1 RLGSPLHYA
10 SAHNQPEAAIL
21 LASAGADLEARCR
34 CRCGPA
40 ADTPLAV
47 ACSRGHCRVA
57 EVLLAFGAARASA
70 DVDWPSASGRV
81 DGRHGCGA
89 AAGAADCAAR
99 LPLPGTAGLAL
110 AGVAGCCLACAQLLS
125 GLCSAA
131 VWPVLSLC
139 LACTQLLSA
148 VLSCCLAC
156 AQLLSGLYSAA
167 VWPSKSKSGQ
177 SHRGG
182 QTAADSTMSPLWLPS
197 VTLESECP
205 GIAALLSRPAVR
217 PEDIDRLQWEAE
229 TLLANV
235 NKRSFLLAAE
245 ISGTPLPGGLIT
257 RSNKNQNGCRE
268 RPWSI
273 PGKPLALTI
282 SLKRR
287 REDSTSADGAAAAAD
302 ASASPLSA
310 DEVLAPP
317 AKRAAAAAA
326 VAAFPGNN
334 KPLRPGGVYQQRKNK
349 AAAVAAAAASAP
361 AGASANSDSAAE
373 SATPQQQADAPP
385 GLYEVPNKFWALME
399 PYCAEITEDN
409 LHSLELLIRSAD
421 SGAGA
426 DAGGLGPLAQQLVAA
441 LVANDDEDSGVCKSE
456 TLTDTDDPGLM
467 QQTAQLAALPTKQLA
482 KLLGV
487 SNSCKL
493 ERRLRKQL
501 ERHGV
506 SPGRL
511 AAAGAASGAAS
522 AGGAGAESD
531 SEGAV
536 AAAAAAEAA
545 AAAAAAAAQLTSS
558 SSASADPDDEV
569 ATALRGRQRELRR
582 LCDFNRATLR
592 RLYAAAKLDTQRQAI
607 RRRLAVADADVVE
620 AHARLQAYRQKRRQP
635 LKKDR
640 DAAWKALRERAK
652 IVRELE
658 AFETRHKALL

>member
-1 RLGSPLHYA
+1 
-10 SAHNQPEAAIL
+10 Q
-21 LASAGADLEARCR
+21 
-34 CRCGPA
+34 
-40 ADTPLAV
+40 
-47 ACSRGHCRVA
+47 
-57 EVLLAFGAARASA
+57 
-70 DVDWPSASGRV
+70 
-81 DGRHGCGA
+81 
-89 AAGAADCAAR
+89 
-99 LPLPGTAGLAL
+99 
-110 AGVAGCCLACAQLLS
+110 
-125 GLCSAA
+125 
-131 VWPVLSLC
+131 
-139 LACTQLLSA
+139 
-148 VLSCCLAC
+148 
-156 AQLLSGLYSAA
+156 
-167 VWPSKSKSGQ
+167 SKSKSGQ

-257 RSNKNQNGCRE
+257 RSNKSEWLPGAAVVK
-268 RPWSI
+268 SV

-287 REDSTSADGAAAAAD
+287 REDSTSAD
-302 ASASPLSA
+302 
-310 DEVLAPP
+310 VLAPP

-592 RLYAAAKLDTQRQAI
+592 R
-607 RRRLAVADADVVE
+607 
-620 AHARLQAYRQKRRQP
+620 
-635 LKKDR
+635 
-640 DAAWKALRERAK
+640 
-652 IVRELE
+652 
-658 AFETRHKALL
+658 

>member
-1 RLGSPLHYA
+1 
-10 SAHNQPEAAIL
+10 Q
-21 LASAGADLEARCR
+21 
-34 CRCGPA
+34 
-40 ADTPLAV
+40 
-47 ACSRGHCRVA
+47 
-57 EVLLAFGAARASA
+57 
-70 DVDWPSASGRV
+70 
-81 DGRHGCGA
+81 
-89 AAGAADCAAR
+89 
-99 LPLPGTAGLAL
+99 
-110 AGVAGCCLACAQLLS
+110 
-125 GLCSAA
+125 
-131 VWPVLSLC
+131 
-139 LACTQLLSA
+139 
-148 VLSCCLAC
+148 
-156 AQLLSGLYSAA
+156 
-167 VWPSKSKSGQ
+167 SKSKSGQ

-257 RSNKNQNGCRE
+257 RSNKSEWLPGAAVVK
-268 RPWSI
+268 SV

-287 REDSTSADGAAAAAD
+287 REDSTSADAAAD

-592 RLYAAAKLDTQRQAI
+592 R
-607 RRRLAVADADVVE
+607 
-620 AHARLQAYRQKRRQP
+620 
-635 LKKDR
+635 
-640 DAAWKALRERAK
+640 
-652 IVRELE
+652 
-658 AFETRHKALL
+658 

>member
-1 RLGSPLHYA
+1 
-10 SAHNQPEAAIL
+10 
-21 LASAGADLEARCR
+21 
-34 CRCGPA
+34 
-40 ADTPLAV
+40 
-47 ACSRGHCRVA
+47 
-57 EVLLAFGAARASA
+57 
-70 DVDWPSASGRV
+70 
-81 DGRHGCGA
+81 
-89 AAGAADCAAR
+89 
-99 LPLPGTAGLAL
+99 
-110 AGVAGCCLACAQLLS
+110 
-125 GLCSAA
+125 
-131 VWPVLSLC
+131 
-139 LACTQLLSA
+139 
-148 VLSCCLAC
+148 
-156 AQLLSGLYSAA
+156 
-167 VWPSKSKSGQ
+167 SKSKSGQ

-257 RSNKNQNGCRE
+257 RSNKSEWLPGAAVVK
-268 RPWSI
+268 SV

-409 LHSLELLIRSAD
+409 LHSLELLIRSYEIGEDSGFFRMPPLPNSAAAEVASNGESKSASGFNGISSSSSNSSNGKNGRNGAIAEHGGEIDAGLLPTSDSSQQQSAGDNGAALMMRLQAEICVDSTPLGSAD